1 MSQYIKSMMAL
12 TIICAVIA
20 ILLSATNALTAPIIE
35 KNESA
40 AANEALKVVMPN
52 GEGFELMDISSYD
65 LPDTVDEVYQ
75 ETGGGYVVKL
85 TTAGYSTGMV
95 IMCGIDANGVV
106 TGATCLASSETLG
119 AEKTYGE
126 NTVGKTVEDIDT
138 VDTVASVT
146 KTTAAYKN
154 AVKDALNTAVILG
167 GGSVDLRDEAQI
179 LQDNLAAALPA
190 AQGEFTPWFMVEDLE
205 SVSAVYTAD
214 NDSGIVFVMGEIFVA
229 VDASGAVSC
238 VEDIDEATESAAK
251 AAAAAVKSSQVSAVD
266 VSGLELPS
274 AITKVEKTASGNY
287 VFEIKASGFGIN
299 GDAYYNPSGEPIVIR
314 ASVTPSGKIIA
325 CETVSQKETDGFG
338 SACADP
344 SFYTQFNGKDES
356 NYKEID
362 AISGATITTNG
373 YKTAIGKLFEAINI
387 LEGVN

>member
-1 MSQYIKSMMAL
+1 MSQYIKSMAAL
-12 TIICAVIA
+12 TAICAVVA
-20 ILLSATNALTAPIIE
+20 LLLSATNLLTAPIIA

-40 AANEALKVVMPN
+40 AANEALKVVMPD
-52 GEGFELMDISSYD
+52 GEGFEAMDISSYT
-65 LPDTVDEVYQ
+65 LPDTVDEVYK
-75 ETGGGYVVKL
+75 ESNGGYVVKL

-95 IMCGIDANGVV
+95 IMCGVDANGVV

-126 NTVGKTVEDIDT
+126 NTVGKTLEDIDA

-146 KTTAAYKN
+146 KTTSAYKN

-179 LQDNLAAALPA
+179 LQDNLSAALPA
-190 AQGEFTPWFMVEDLE
+190 AEGKFTPWFMVEDFE

-214 NDSGIVFVMGEIFVA
+214 NQSGAVLVFGETFVA
-229 VDASGAVSC
+229 VDADGNVLT
-238 VEDIDEATESAAK
+238 EGLDEATENAAK
-251 AAAAAVKSSQVSAVD
+251 TYASALKASSISELD
-266 VSGLELPS
+266 VSGFELPS
-274 AITKVEKTASGNY
+274 AITKVEKTATNNY
-287 VFEIKASGFGIN
+287 VFEVKASGYGIN
-299 GDAYYNPSGEPIVIR
+299 GGYGASGEFIVIR
-314 ASVTPSGKIIA
+314 AALTPNGKVIA

-338 SACADP
+338 SSCADP
-344 SFYTQFNGKDES
+344 SFYTQFNGKDET

-373 YKTAIGKLFEAINI
+373 YKTAIGKLFEAVSI
-387 LEGVN
+387 LEGVA